1 MKNNVIGKIC
11 TAILLAILCIPTQ
24 AQFVGLDVVTLADSN
39 LYMFNPKPDKSQGL
53 HPRVAGLSCG
63 PMYGGYML
71 QQYVPQDTVIV
82 YGVALTMRNTLRNGS
97 FDSIHQTYRAVLMQ
111 RANGMPDQYGVI
123 RPLEHVDS
131 ITLNPANIKQCLFRY
146 DWDLS
151 ASYANLPCVEFYF
164 NKPKKINQMT
174 DTFYVGR
181 MYFDESDTVFYPSE
195 FSGLYNTDPRTCE
208 FWSLGYADTTCF
220 YKRSERYWG
229 FAFPIIGFRCK
240 PLDEVYHSLLLTDV
254 TNDGAT
260 VHWYSAEEGTTYN
273 VRLTSA
279 DGSVDSVVITTD
291 SSYTFHSLPY
301 NKRYKIQVRKQCHYA
316 TYNYD
321 TTVYSPWTTNT
332 STSTFTLG
340 VDTTSSGIDTTG
352 GGGGGGG
359 IDTTSTGIVMV
370 GNNVFTLNPNP
381 VHGVVEVTL
390 TQPLATN
397 ATLTLYDL
405 GGREVRRQFLPAGS
419 QHASFDTE
427 GCPTGTYIL
436 KLLTPQGVASRRLV
450 VN

>member
-1 MKNNVIGKIC
+1 M
-11 TAILLAILCIPTQ
+11 
-24 AQFVGLDVVTLADSN
+24 
-39 LYMFNPKPDKSQGL
+39 
-53 HPRVAGLSCG
+53 
-63 PMYGGYML
+63 
-71 QQYVPQDTVIV
+71 
-82 YGVALTMRNTLRNGS
+82 
-97 FDSIHQTYRAVLMQ
+97 
-111 RANGMPDQYGVI
+111 
-123 RPLEHVDS
+123 
-131 ITLNPANIKQCLFRY
+131 
-146 DWDLS
+146 
-151 ASYANLPCVEFYF
+151 
-164 NKPKKINQMT
+164 
-174 DTFYVGR
+174 
-181 MYFDESDTVFYPSE
+181 
-195 FSGLYNTDPRTCE
+195 
-208 FWSLGYADTTCF
+208 
-220 YKRSERYWG
+220 
-229 FAFPIIGFRCK
+229 
-240 PLDEVYHSLLLTDV
+240 DEVYHSLLLTDV